1 MIHDKKVV
9 KNAIR
14 RFIKKNKK
22 VFDELARTKTIIC
35 AEEEKKCLEK

>member
-14 RFIKKNKK
+14 RFIKKNRK
-22 VFDELARTKTIIC
+22 VFDELARTKTYC
-35 AEEEKKCLEK
+35 VEEKE